1 MKRKLFLAIIA
12 VLVVCL
18 MCGVLFVA
26 CNDDPP
32 ADDGGSGGVTPPPVD
47 PDNPDPGDEEDELT
61 KSGVFI
67 DLVNN
72 FDAVEQDATG
82 EKEFT
87 FGLQIKDRAD
97 QTSVF
102 SIALENVGGKDYL
115 YGAAGTTVFTKFN
128 GFDLGE
134 TFMTILNWL
143 GPIDLSQVVGIQAG
157 LDVESLTNPL
167 VAGIVSD
174 MLIGDFAVSESGDAY
189 MVELNIAKLVS
200 SLAGFGLDLD
210 AVINGALG
218 EDTVTT
224 VVNALAGVI
233 GIELAEGSATVTGL
247 LNAIANAYQVNFFFG
262 FDGATADDADPFDAL
277 LPGVQAARDTQAK
290 NLLNFTL
297 DGTAEFKDEEGTVTN
312 RYDID
317 VDIDLDIFPLLGLL
331 DYVSTTGGV
340 MTGDLQFAF
349 NVDDP
354 AEIVAMVEQMGY
366 INVTVDEVN
375 LEDGSFVKNI
385 LTIHSNFEEGN
396 VIAQIYSETLKVVI
410 FDATVA
416 LGGVYDFDALG
427 GYIADVLGNALAQAD
442 EGSSEEGGINV
453 MGLITDILGL
463 TNLDVSDISGS
474 LADIQANGF
483 SIKMSSLVETLAN
496 NGIDL
501 SVASSAIPG
510 VWHNADTMTISVQ
523 SAGFGNAVRKETA
536 EISAVANNST
546 PSEALVSDITYVD
559 FNTEIIGLINGTG
572 ISAPCTMK
580 GTSIATGEEIE
591 FQGYVIGVSGLDMTQ
606 SGKQTVTL
614 YVTPMSDG
622 ESLVSLL
629 ADHVNIDLTPY
640 PVFGILEYEVEVDV
654 VASDAVTDI
663 AIVGAE
669 GDEAVSYTYS
679 EQSSSSMKTLFEMF
693 RKYVSG
699 DGYCVQISYTH
710 GSEAG
715 VIKLDETKLNS
726 YVTILDAEGNAVA
739 NPTNADGDLALP
751 AGNYTIRIDV
761 NGFVAEKDMA
771 VTVITAKAVSDNVPA
786 FGGAAINYGVLVEE
800 TLPDG
805 TVNTLTPS
813 SLSYTLGGVSV
824 SNMHSSGDFSDVGT
838 PDANNKFIVTL
849 DNNLNLVGE
858 HRASITVSSTN
869 GTRVSSMT
877 VSFGTLAAPADTA
890 VLNNVSY
897 TYYYGESLS
906 AITVVCNG
914 MTYNLAYDVENAKW
928 IARADDGTELEGL
941 EIVLEWKSRGSG
953 QYVTANADALIN
965 NYINEYKSGSRS
977 TKVYITL
984 TMNGYTYT
992 DDFTAYELYASD
1004 KTSSYSALEIGEKL
1018 DGMISNANRITTGSK
1033 FAYGAEG
1040 YGIYDSEG
1048 TLICAVTVKVFDAE
1062 SADVTSTALG
1072 ADGAFAVAG
1081 TYKVEYELSY
1091 NGINQKF
1098 FHNVLVNAPE
1108 AEA

>member
-32 ADDGGSGGVTPPPVD
+32 SPGTDDPIGPVD
-47 PDNPDPGDEEDELT
+47 PDNPDPGDEGDELT
-61 KSGVFI
+61 KSDVFI
-67 DLVNN
+67 DLVND
-72 FDAVEQDATG
+72 FDAVEQDTTG

-115 YGAAGTTVFTKFN
+115 YGAVGTTVFTKFN

-174 MLIGDFAVSESGDAY
+174 MLIGDFAMSESGDAY
-189 MVELNIAKLVS
+189 MVEFNIAKLVS

-218 EDTVTT
+218 EETVTT

-247 LNAIANAYQVNFFFG
+247 LNAIANAYRVNFYFG
-262 FDGATADDADPFDAL
+262 FDTATADDADPFDGL

-385 LTIHSNFEEGN
+385 LTIHSNFAEGN
-396 VIAQIYSETLKVVI
+396 AIVQLNGASILIV
-410 FDATVA
+410 DAG
-416 LGGVYDFDALG
+416 LGGVYDFDALA
-427 GYIADVLGNALAQAD
+427 GYIADMIGGALSQAD
-442 EGSSEEGGINV
+442 EGGEPAPEEPS
-453 MGLITDILGL
+453 LTDTILTVVKKL
-463 TNLDVSDISGS
+463 LVVPEGS
-474 LADIQANGF
+474 IGDDLGSIDFKAILADISANGLTV
-483 SIKMSSLVETLAN
+483 KMSNIKSVLTDDLGLDLGLA
-496 NGIDL
+496 G
-501 SVASSAIPG
+501 SVIG
-510 VWHNADTMTISVQ
+510 NVWENADTMNIKVESTS
-523 SAGFGNAVRKETA
+523 FGKAVRKETPSITA
-536 EISAVANNST
+536 INS
-546 PSEALVSDITYVD
+546 SSSSALVSEITSV
-559 FNTEIIGLINGTG
+559 EGLPTKVIDASG
-572 ISAPCTMK
+572 IVCGLDQVYAMK
-580 GTSIATGEEIE
+580 GKSIATGEEVE
-591 FQGYVIGVSGLDMTQ
+591 FDGYVIGYSGLDLSV
-606 SGKQTVTL
+606 SGVQNVTF
-614 YVTPMSDG
+614 YVAASNIG
-622 ESLVSLL
+622 SGLVGML
-629 ADHVNIDLTPY
+629 AGTIDLSAY
-640 PVFGILEYEVEVDV
+640 PVFGIYEYTAQVEVVQVGEDSEITTDGIVGGTYIPVAKNSTIWSNIAISDPAYLVIDGEVKTAITSDSVQVYTEDGTLIPTTDTTVFDANGNIIKEGRYEVRLVKGELSYSFDIQVIEITSSTKAEFVPAEGTDASILTDGIVLGQTYTWNGINIKIGDYVFDMEANYTSSLAFDIEAISDNIDGNSYTIAKNLNNTGNKTYGWKLKRSDSTVTKSFTTSIKVNAPEDIAVKKSSYYFGMDISSESVFAFTYKDV
-654 VASDAVTDI
+654 V
-663 AIVGAE
+663 
-669 GDEAVSYTYS
+669 YTLAY
-679 EQSSSSMKTLFEMF
+679 ENN
-693 RKYVSG
+693 
-699 DGYCVQISYTH
+699 
-710 GSEAG
+710 AW
-715 VIKLDETKLNS
+715 KLK
-726 YVTILDAEGNAVA
+726 DAEGNALTGATVA
-739 NPTNADGDLALP
+739 
-751 AGNYTIRIDV
+751 
-761 NGFVAEKDMA
+761 
-771 VTVITAKAVSDNVPA
+771 
-786 FGGAAINYGVLVEE
+786 
-800 TLPDG
+800 
-805 TVNTLTPS
+805 
-813 SLSYTLGGVSV
+813 
-824 SNMHSSGDFSDVGT
+824 
-838 PDANNKFIVTL
+838 
-849 DNNLNLVGE
+849 
-858 HRASITVSSTN
+858 
-869 GTRVSSMT
+869 
-877 VSFGTLAAPADTA
+877 
-890 VLNNVSY
+890 
-897 TYYYGESLS
+897 
-906 AITVVCNG
+906 
-914 MTYNLAYDVENAKW
+914 
-928 IARADDGTELEGL
+928 
-941 EIVLEWKSRGSG
+941 LEWDKAGSG
-953 QYVTANADALIN
+953 NVVTANADGLIN
-965 NYINEYKSGSRS
+965 TKNEYKSGSRS
-977 TKVYITL
+977 A
-984 TMNGYTYT
+984 
-992 DDFTAYELYASD
+992 TAYVSVSVDGWSYSNPILIYELYASD

-1018 DGMISNANRITTGSK
+1018 DGMISNANRITSGAK
-1033 FAYGAEG
+1033 FVYGAEG

-1062 SADVTSTALG
+1062 GADVTSTALG
-1072 ADGAFAVAG
+1072 ADGAFAAAG
-1081 TYKVEYELSY
+1081 TYKVEYELTY
-1091 NGINQKF
+1091 KGLNQKF